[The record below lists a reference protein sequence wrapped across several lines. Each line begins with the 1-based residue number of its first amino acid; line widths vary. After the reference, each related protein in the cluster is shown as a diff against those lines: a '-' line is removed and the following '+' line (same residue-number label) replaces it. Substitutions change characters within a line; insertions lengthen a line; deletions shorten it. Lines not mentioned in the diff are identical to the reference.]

1 MNKLTTR
8 TLAPQ
13 TLSAQQTAA
22 LYALYERYY
31 GGTTP
36 ELFRRDLGEK
46 DHILLLEDTDGQI
59 RGFTTLKTIPFT
71 DNGRAARA
79 VFSGDTVIDHRYW
92 GEQTLPLAWCALAGR
107 LKAQMPD
114 APLYWLLIVKGDRT
128 YRYLNVFSKTYY
140 PNRRHPTP
148 PDIQQLI
155 DRLAADRFGAHYHPE
170 SGLVRYPQSQGHL
183 KSEWLNEKTAAH
195 PEAAYFRRRNPRHAE
210 GEELVCLTLLEAENL
225 RSFALR
231 GFLNGL
237 AQGAL

>member
-22 LYALYERYY
+22 LYALYGRYY

-59 RGFTTLKTIPFT
+59 RGFTPLKTIPFT

-148 PDIQQLI
+148 PDVQELI
-155 DRLAADRFGAHYHPE
+155 DRLAADRFGAHYHAE

-210 GEELVCLTLLEAENL
+210 GEELVCLTLLETDNL

-231 GFLNGL
+231 GFLDGL